1 MLVDI
6 NIDGMF
12 VMNAGVGEST
22 RCGDGSDCLA
32 KLNIF
37 NEKTSM
43 RRRSSQMLKEAYVIR
58 DRDDKWLH
66 KEPDDLA
73 FFTDEEEEATLFD
86 TAQEAADAIEDYL
99 DYSALVA
106 LEDMRVQRLSLHYI
120 VSGERPAAAVIEN
133 P

>member
-73 FFTDEEEEATLFD
+73 FFTSLISGSFVTCAISPRAT
-86 TAQEAADAIEDYL
+86 
-99 DYSALVA
+99 S
-106 LEDMRVQRLSLHYI
+106 S
-120 VSGERPAAAVIEN
+120 S
-133 P
+133 

>member
-22 RCGDGSDCLA
+22 RCGDESNCLA

-43 RRRSSQMLKEAYVIR
+43 RRRSLQMLKEAYVIR
-58 DRDDKWLH
+58 DTDDKWLH
-66 KEPDDLA
+66 KEQDDLA
-73 FFTDEEEEATLFD
+73 FFTDEEEEATLFGRVQD
-86 TAQEAADAIEDYL
+86 ADAIEDYL

-106 LEDMRVQRLSLHYI
+106 LEDMRVQRLSIRYA

>member
-1 MLVDI
+1 
-6 NIDGMF
+6 
-12 VMNAGVGEST
+12 
-22 RCGDGSDCLA
+22 
-32 KLNIF
+32 
-37 NEKTSM
+37 
-43 RRRSSQMLKEAYVIR
+43 MLKEAYVIR

-106 LEDMRVQRLSLHYI
+106 LEDMRVQRLSIHYI

>member
-1 MLVDI
+1 
-6 NIDGMF
+6 
-12 VMNAGVGEST
+12 
-22 RCGDGSDCLA
+22 
-32 KLNIF
+32 
-37 NEKTSM
+37 
-43 RRRSSQMLKEAYVIR
+43 MLKEAYVIR
-58 DRDDKWLH
+58 DTDDKWLH
-66 KEPDDLA
+66 KEQDDLA

-106 LEDMRVQRLSLHYI
+106 LEDMRVQRLSIRYT

>member
-12 VMNAGVGEST
+12 VMNAGVGESI
-22 RCGDGSDCLA
+22 RCGDGSDCPA

-58 DRDDKWLH
+58 DTDDKWLH
-66 KEPDDLA
+66 K
-73 FFTDEEEEATLFD
+73 
-86 TAQEAADAIEDYL
+86 
-99 DYSALVA
+99 
-106 LEDMRVQRLSLHYI
+106 
-120 VSGERPAAAVIEN
+120 
-133 P
+133 